1 MLTNSAYLVDE
12 SRFSS
17 NNNNQ
22 VSHRVVMLG
31 IGETVDGIVYL
42 REVRVL
48 GILLKSYAIVKEV
61 Y

>member
-1 MLTNSAYLVDE
+1 MGSEMSIRD
-12 SRFSS
+12 S
-17 NNNNQ
+17 NNNQ